1 MSRNITVAAA
11 QLGPIQMA
19 EPRSVA
25 VERMVRLMERAHRRG
40 VELVVFPELALT
52 TFFPR
57 HYHADI
63 SEADHWFETAMPSNV
78 TAPLFAAARRYGIGF
93 HLGYAEM
100 TEDRRRFNT
109 SILVNPD
116 GDILL
121 KYRKVHLPGHAEF
134 DPRRKVQH
142 LEKRYFEVG
151 DLGFPVIRAPMGEV
165 AGINMGML
173 ICNDRRWPE
182 AWRVL
187 GLQSVELVALGYNTP
202 SLNMEAGG
210 FEAHHLRVFHS
221 HLSIQA
227 GCYQNACFAVAT
239 AKAGTEDG
247 CELFGHSIIV
257 NPQGEIIAM
266 AASWDDELITADCDL
281 DMCALG
287 RTTIFAFEKHRRPE
301 TYGRITGQT
310 GAVEP
315 PEWSSRGVNPALT
328 DWVPGGCDER
338 DRCRHPCQDEAAR
351 RGTPVAGAR
360 RQQAAAAATS
370 QAEVGRPTG
379 RGGAA
384 QAGCRGLVRQ
394 RRHDDRCRGLTRFD
408 HRHAGA
414 VLDRRAVMRHPGAA
428 EDHRAGAGG
437 GACARGVDQSGAC
450 RIRLQQRLHRHVQRD
465 LGGQSALQPHR
476 PQRGEM
482 AGLGGID
489 DGDHAEPLGA
499 RHGDRHR
506 RAEHAEHRPLGRGT
520 RGLDAGIR
528 GTGDHVGIRRLAL
541 DQAAERLHHTVP
553 IAPVIDRRRSLAQG
567 DDIEVAALRADGTG
581 PVRPRCRRNRQ
592 PSELGL
598 TTRMR
603 AMQILSAHWPGRSS
617 GPI

>member
-1 MSRNITVAAA
+1 MSRSITVAAA
-11 QLGPIQMA
+11 QLGPIQKA

-25 VERMVRLMERAHRRG
+25 VERMVRLMEHAHRRG

-63 SEADHWFETAMPSNV
+63 AEADRWFETAMPSNE
-78 TAPLFAAARRYGIGF
+78 TAPLFAAARRFGIGF

-100 TEDRRRFNT
+100 TADKRRFNT

-116 GDILL
+116 GEILL
-121 KYRKVHLPGHAEF
+121 KYRKVHLPGHAEL

-165 AGINMGML
+165 PGINMGML

-187 GLQSVELVALGYNTP
+187 GLQSVELVLLGYNTP

-266 AASWDDELITADCDL
+266 ATSWDDELITADCNL
-281 DMCALG
+281 DMCTLG

-301 TYGRITGQT
+301 TYRRITEQV

-315 PEWSSRGVNPALT
+315 PVW
-328 DWVPGGCDER
+328 
-338 DRCRHPCQDEAAR
+338 
-351 RGTPVAGAR
+351 
-360 RQQAAAAATS
+360 
-370 QAEVGRPTG
+370 GR
-379 RGGAA
+379 
-384 QAGCRGLVRQ
+384 
-394 RRHDDRCRGLTRFD
+394 
-408 HRHAGA
+408 
-414 VLDRRAVMRHPGAA
+414 
-428 EDHRAGAGG
+428 
-437 GACARGVDQSGAC
+437 
-450 RIRLQQRLHRHVQRD
+450 
-465 LGGQSALQPHR
+465 
-476 PQRGEM
+476 
-482 AGLGGID
+482 
-489 DGDHAEPLGA
+489 
-499 RHGDRHR
+499 
-506 RAEHAEHRPLGRGT
+506 
-520 RGLDAGIR
+520 
-528 GTGDHVGIRRLAL
+528 
-541 DQAAERLHHTVP
+541 
-553 IAPVIDRRRSLAQG
+553 
-567 DDIEVAALRADGTG
+567 
-581 PVRPRCRRNRQ
+581 
-592 PSELGL
+592 
-598 TTRMR
+598 
-603 AMQILSAHWPGRSS
+603 
-617 GPI
+617 